1 MDRIVIIG
9 LGLIGGSLGMALK
22 AAGIRNTELVGVDLE
37 RDAVGAAKKKGAVDV
52 TVRLASEAVKGAQLI
67 IVATPI
73 LAMPEVFKE
82 IAPHLPEGCI
92 VTDTGSTKQQVLRW
106 AEELLPSNVSFIG
119 GHPMA
124 GKEVPGIGGA
134 SASLFQRAT
143 YCITPSASASRVAV
157 EVVVGLATTVG
168 ATPYFVAADEHDM
181 LVAGISHLPLLM
193 SSALVTMITQNPS
206 WDELSKLASSGF
218 HDVSRLASSDI
229 NLSRGITLTN
239 QAGMLHWLDSYLE
252 VLRDYRRALAENTE
266 ALLEKLSSARD
277 ARDQWLLHLSEPQR
291 DRLFQDLPTAGEQM
305 MEMFMGGR
313 LAQLLRQQEDTLKE
327 IESKH
332 PRR

>member
-9 LGLIGGSLGMALK
+9 LGLIGGSLGLALK
-22 AAGIRNTELVGVDLE
+22 GAGVRNTELVGVDLE
-37 RDAVGAAKKKGAVDV
+37 RDAVDAAKKKGAVDL

-82 IAPHLPEGCI
+82 IAPNLPEGCV
-92 VTDTGSTKQQVLRW
+92 VTDTGSTKRQVLQW
-106 AEELLPSNVSFIG
+106 AEELLPAKVSFVG

-134 SASLFQRAT
+134 SASLFQHAT
-143 YCITPSASASRVAV
+143 YCITPAATASSMAV
-157 EVVVGLATTVG
+157 EVVVGLASTVG

-181 LVAGISHLPLLM
+181 LVAGISHLPLVL
-193 SSALVTMITQNPS
+193 SSALVTMILQNPS
-206 WDELSKLASSGF
+206 WDEMSKLASSGF
-218 HDVSRLASSDI
+218 RDVSRLASSDI
-229 NLSRGITLTN
+229 HLSRGITLTN
-239 QAGMLHWLDSYLE
+239 QAGMLHWLDGYLE
-252 VLRDYRRALAENTE
+252 VLRDYRRALAENAE
-266 ALLEKLSSARD
+266 AFLEKLSRARD

-291 DRLFQDLPTAGEQM
+291 DRLFQDIPTAGEQM

-313 LAQLLRQQEDTLKE
+313 LAQLMRQQEDSLKDME
-327 IESKH
+327 RKH
-332 PRR
+332 PPR